1 MFKHLRTSTKLFILC
16 GTFLISVGVPVF
28 GLVAEKQIAIAFA
41 RKELAGSSYLL
52 AVRQLYQSILA
63 LPSGNGRSAAE
74 LNTSLARLAR
84 AEAGFGGMG
93 DTTELAKALDVSL
106 RQLWSSGAEHQDA
119 LVTQALQSVQVLAQR
134 VGDDSNLMLDPDLD
148 SFYLQHIVV
157 KQLPSYFELLWGLHK
172 LLKEGAKPTS
182 SLTASSAGLPI
193 LEGLLRSAT
202 SEINA
207 DLAAAY
213 RGNADGRLP
222 QATGAQFAAMQKST
236 DAYLASLADGQGAA
250 LAVAPS
256 AAVLR
261 MVISDAIAAW
271 QAAQA
276 ELDRLLQQR
285 IDRLL
290 GRMQVSLALIGGFVG
305 LSLLIAIM
313 TYRGIVRPLQR
324 LEAVASTVSQT
335 KDYSLR
341 AEPGGRDEIGRS
353 HRSHQRHAC
362 RACRGSRAG
371 NRRADAVCAQYPA
384 DDDGRNGGFHRA
396 RGQPAPGGDR
406 RQYQRRPALAG
417 QHASGFRQGEWRLA

>member
-172 LLKEGAKPTS
+172 LLKEGAS
-182 SLTASSAGLPI
+182 
-193 LEGLLRSAT
+193 
-202 SEINA
+202 
-207 DLAAAY
+207 
-213 RGNADGRLP
+213 
-222 QATGAQFAAMQKST
+222 
-236 DAYLASLADGQGAA
+236 
-250 LAVAPS
+250 
-256 AAVLR
+256 
-261 MVISDAIAAW
+261 
-271 QAAQA
+271 
-276 ELDRLLQQR
+276 
-285 IDRLL
+285 
-290 GRMQVSLALIGGFVG
+290 
-305 LSLLIAIM
+305 
-313 TYRGIVRPLQR
+313 RP
-324 LEAVASTVSQT
+324 
-335 KDYSLR
+335 
-341 AEPGGRDEIGRS
+341 
-353 HRSHQRHAC
+353 HR
-362 RACRGSRAG
+362 
-371 NRRADAVCAQYPA
+371 
-384 DDDGRNGGFHRA
+384 
-396 RGQPAPGGDR
+396 
-406 RQYQRRPALAG
+406 
-417 QHASGFRQGEWRLA
+417 